1 MGIQDINQESSA
13 TDKRQLMKRLLYE
26 INAFEELLESGLVE
40 SGIRR
45 IGAEQEMFLVDESGR
60 PASISVEIL
69 EKLNDP
75 HFTTELARFNLEFNL
90 DPLVLEGRCFHEME
104 REINRLLKKVSGAAE
119 GLSAN
124 VVLAGI
130 LPTIRKSDLVREN
143 ITPLERY
150 YAMDAATAELR
161 GKGEYELRMTGLD
174 ELILKHDSV
183 IDRKSVV

>member
-13 TDKRQLMKRLLYE
+13 TDKRRLMKRLLYE

-75 HFTTELARFNLEFNL
+75 HFT
-90 DPLVLEGRCFHEME
+90 
-104 REINRLLKKVSGAAE
+104 
-119 GLSAN
+119 
-124 VVLAGI
+124 
-130 LPTIRKSDLVREN
+130 
-143 ITPLERY
+143 
-150 YAMDAATAELR
+150 
-161 GKGEYELRMTGLD
+161 
-174 ELILKHDSV
+174 
-183 IDRKSVV
+183 DRKSVV